1 MTSLSERVRPAA
13 LPELSRPAAPPAGVT
28 TALAPAAAPPDA
40 AGSIREAHRIGR
52 AIVARAQAQARE
64 IQAAAQEEGLEIGT
78 RQAIARESAALRN
91 AAEALGAAAARYD
104 ALAGELATALRRE
117 LPGMAVAVA
126 ERVLRRELS
135 VRPETLALVIR
146 DAIAALTP
154 ASRLDLHLH
163 PDDLATIERHRALLA
178 DVLGGADLK
187 LQPAPAVGAG
197 GCFIETE
204 SFTLG
209 AGVLEQLD
217 RALALLKADQT

>member
-1 MTSLSERVRPAA
+1 MTSLSERVRPVA
-13 LPELSRPAAPPAGVT
+13 LPELSRPAAPPAGIAT
-28 TALAPAAAPPDA
+28 SLTPTAAPADA

-64 IQAAAQEEGLEIGT
+64 IQAAAREEGLEIGT
-78 RQAIARESAALRN
+78 RQAVARDGAALKN
-91 AAEALGAAAARYD
+91 ATEALVAAAARYD
-104 ALAGELATALRRE
+104 ALADELAAALRSE
-117 LPGMAVAVA
+117 LPAMAVAVA

-135 VRPETLALVIR
+135 VRPEALALVIR

-154 ASRLDLHLH
+154 ASRIELHLH
-163 PDDLATIERHRALLA
+163 PADLATVESHRALFA

-209 AGVLEQLD
+209 AGVLEQLG
-217 RALALLKADQT
+217 RALALMKEETA

>member
-1 MTSLSERVRPAA
+1 MRVTSLSERVRPLS
-13 LPELSRPAAPPAGVT
+13 LPELSRPAPPASG
-28 TALAPAAAPPDA
+28 LAPAAPPDA

-52 AIVARAQAQARE
+52 AIVARAQAQAGE
-64 IQAAAQEEGLEIGT
+64 IQTAAREEGLEIGT
-78 RQAIARESAALRN
+78 RLALEREGAALRN

-104 ALAGELATALRRE
+104 ALADQLAGALRRE
-117 LPGMAVAVA
+117 LPGMAVAIA

-154 ASRLDLHLH
+154 AVRLELHLH
-163 PDDLATIERHRALLA
+163 PADLATVERHRALLEDA
-178 DVLGGADLK
+178 LGSAELK

-209 AGVLEQLD
+209 AGVLEQLE
-217 RALALLKADQT
+217 RALALLKEEAP